1 MDLFK
6 FVLVPS
12 GQVQVL
18 CPVFQVQM
26 DPEGEKSVFT
36 TRNTSVLIERNIA
49 KGDQT

>member
-18 CPVFQVQM
+18 YPVFQVQM
-26 DPEGEKSVFT
+26 DPEGKRGFT
-36 TRNTSVLIERNIA
+36 KRNICTLL
-49 KGDQT
+49 KT